1 VTYFKTGTSPEGS
14 AFGEMH
20 LAIQNSLSLM
30 TDDDQVAVATYLLDG
45 QEPAAVTE
53 PSPAETAALNAADKT
68 YGFDVTA
75 GRALDLSNCS
85 LCHGAVGQGIP
96 STMPPLDGNSTVSQ
110 DDAVNLVLVITKG
123 LGQEEAD
130 RVASYGPMP
139 AFAGRL
145 NVAQMT
151 DLVNYL
157 RLEFAANDAPLPE
170 LNAAMIRA
178 ILAE

>member
-1 VTYFKTGTSPEGS
+1 
-14 AFGEMH
+14 
-20 LAIQNSLSLM
+20 
-30 TDDDQVAVATYLLDG
+30 
-45 QEPAAVTE
+45 
-53 PSPAETAALNAADKT
+53 
-68 YGFDVTA
+68 
-75 GRALDLSNCS
+75 
-85 LCHGAVGQGIP
+85 
-96 STMPPLDGNSTVSQ
+96 MPPLDGNSTVSQ